1 MHFVGTLFKRKY
13 FLFLFSVFFLGG
25 IFLAF
30 NHVSAQA
37 GNAPFGLQKVGS
49 LLPLGGEDIRVI
61 AAKIIRIALSLLG
74 IIAVALILYAGFTWM
89 TSGGN
94 EEKIASAKKT
104 LINAT
109 IGLAIIMSSFAIT
122 QFIISRL
129 AMATGSGGLVNDGG
143 GVRGG
148 VPACANFADCQAV
161 AGGPREC
168 GDDAF
173 VVKSL
178 TPRTPTNS
186 GTGMSNTIVRAVF
199 SRPLDENQDKNKI
212 FKLSKGSNTI
222 PVKSIKI
229 LPGRQVVEAFFGED
243 TNLCNADGDTRSCL
257 SPGEYKVEVNPD
269 LVAGGLKLQTKL
281 ACGIFDTTSLFN
293 VNRDFLDLLS
303 PITDSITFNGKN
315 TREGQIVPR
324 NAKYH
329 LNATFE
335 DRRKEDGQNI
345 SFGGISYLALNVQSE
360 PRDPAG
366 EKVNWSYYSGPRSGS
381 NEAFSLNQDL
391 VFASDAS
398 VPALYNLT
406 FTVADIDH
414 NITVATSSFVLDGDL
429 CHNGRQDAGE
439 TAIDIGGKCLGD
451 GACNANW
458 QCVSGDCQNGSC
470 VNRPIIRDVDV
481 GGASPSSWDGA
492 PGSWATILGNFFG
505 EDSGSV
511 DFGIDNNA
519 DGSIDQWVPAPFA
532 SCNGLDVWHDN
543 MVIVEIPNLPV
554 GTSTTIRIKTRAAGD
569 KPAYEDLSND
579 DHGPKA
585 GPNAGIFKMSN
596 NDHPGLCAVL
606 GPTNT
611 NIASSSAPVTA
622 FGRGLGNG
630 GNNSALLFGGVNA
643 PIRQWNEATILSSV
657 PQNMSPGRVGVRAKI
672 GDSFTNGVEFIVV
685 DRDADLVPHID
696 ALSPSQT
703 STLGSLLTI
712 SGARFG
718 GHGVV
723 YIAASADA
731 ALNCARTSDAAVEA
745 ACARLDLATLPEAC
759 GDTWSDNQII
769 GKIPSGIQ
777 LGKYYVVVKNDSNHH
792 SDGTSNITFLPGNP
806 LPGLCRIN
814 PNIGVAPLPNNASPL
829 ILTGI
834 NLTQNPELY
843 FWSIN
848 SRWLTSSNNKDPL
861 GNNVI
866 RRVSNDGTTIETVLP
881 VDNTGVSM
889 ITGPILAR
897 AGNEFSNSV
906 QYNVADC
913 TLGGDAPGVGY
924 QCCTN
929 GPEKGL
935 WKPQAFACVG
945 ETRSAG
951 YVWRFTTGLIPHVP
965 RVLEACNI
973 ADWQDL
979 NIDNFVRP
987 SPSPWQNWGVG
998 DACTDSIITVQFNMH
1013 MSEVNLNSA
1022 VRVYTCGQGD
1032 KPDCKYLPADD
1043 VTGQYSVGFLGG
1055 NQTDILELRLAPGA
1069 SHRAGT
1075 WHRVI
1080 LGNTLH
1086 ANEPGLVEFGNNKIN
1101 TSPLSLQRTLPAPVN
1116 GITAAYNFDFKTSN
1130 AACSLFGAAIT
1141 PPEYTTHLLGMVQ
1154 NPAFPLSDNF
1164 DAPAHPFYYFVWGR
1178 GSQAC
1183 SVVDVNG
1190 KGFEWKP
1197 RQGNEEDLLSDMA
1210 YAVRSDKKDVPTTS
1224 SLYADS
1230 IRATVTALKNTA
1242 NDPVVITAS
1251 ADTVVDGVHKVV
1263 TGSSNLFIQPG
1274 DPKAV
1279 QWWPQCNQSCT
1290 NVNIGVRFN
1299 LPMKTNTYH
1308 GALKVQK
1315 CAGPLDIGENC
1326 QNPEAPLA
1334 FHDVNA
1340 AAFDPF
1346 QYEIT
1351 VDGTLDVNTLY
1362 QVTLTDQV
1370 IAFGGTLGGQAIDG
1384 KAVAPKVWK
1393 FRTKEKDGICILDKV
1408 DVVPSPF
1415 VASLVGQKTAYGASP
1430 LSAPDQCS
1438 PLGQRLNPWAYGWNW
1453 TVLGADDLPVNEA
1466 QQVATTTGF
1475 STKGSPYAYCSGN
1488 CLPAGSDIPFGQIA
1502 YLCGNSQVDPGED
1515 CDVATLG
1522 EIPGV
1527 SCTLNCLRP
1536 GNIHF
1541 TTSTDQS
1548 VLGLC
1553 GNAVLEPNFGEECD
1567 PGIPGEKDY
1576 CTNTCTWKGSSQ
1588 KFSDAVGSLQCGNG
1602 KVGLADGGLAL
1613 LGEDCD
1619 LGISLAEAG
1628 AHPSW
1633 SALGCSENCLH
1644 LGTKMARAYCE
1655 APLCEAANCPA
1666 NHSNLTR
1673 DQKQS
1678 SECLNSATI
1687 CGDGNLDPGEECEK
1701 TTEPRHIK
1709 VVLPNGNIDLIEVAS
1724 ASTTC
1729 TNRCVLQNIC
1739 DIKANISSDFSCES
1753 GTAGCNSDCTKHGS
1767 SGLYD
1772 TPSLCGNGLPE
1783 LGENPRC
1790 EPANLVA
1797 DPGFDQDPIQVV
1809 TAIGQGL
1816 VNPLTLMQEAKVQV
1830 QATQVRKNATTTE
1843 SLRARNI
1850 IGKGDYSLQCGYVE
1864 YPTPIVENGVARSNN
1879 CPDANQGVG
1888 TNSCC
1893 QARPTRT
1900 SELPLNGTGIGEVV
1914 EANKVCRN
1922 SLIAAEFNREIDEKT
1937 ISNSVLVASLHPAGY
1952 VCASAN
1958 ETEVTSEIGSLLALS
1973 GGEQVPGLFARIWS
1987 DVKQFFVDVF
1997 NSVVHAEV
2005 GVHLVNMIS
2014 NKGTVWCTGK
2024 IVPKIDVIPLEHVG
2038 APTTTRMNITVND
2051 LLEANTIY
2059 AVVLRGGNS
2068 GIRDING
2075 VGIQGN
2081 VFLNNNNRFHTDDIF
2096 VFETGSQI
2104 CRVQD
2109 VDIDPSSYL
2118 FTRPNTNHDFVASVK
2133 STTGALIVSTPSYA
2147 WQWSWEPRNNS
2158 LFTFPAI
2165 VNTDRIRIS
2174 SKDLEG
2180 TIVASAQI
2188 AITADTTNVE
2198 TGRVFAGLS
2207 NLTAM
2212 FCENPWPT
2220 QITYPYEDGVSLGAG
2235 NFNNDHFNLSKKI
2248 FDGASIPKI
2257 NLGGKLVSL
2266 NFSTGYCADSGNS
2279 GDKTD
2284 DLPLLRPMVQGN
2296 LAASVGHCSVDG
2308 KVCHNVGEC
2317 RGILAFNQIRQQQCL
2332 GVAPAVNS
2340 NLPEGTL
2347 KKFLFFNDKN
2357 DDVIGIQVFAN
2368 GNRSSAREW
2377 FIEQG
2382 FSGIEKYRDIIV
2394 DGYDAISDGNNTYI
2408 NVLNE
2413 LEDKTV
2419 HNYIYLIGINSD
2431 AQANT
2436 RQVLEKFMAHFIFNI
2451 NISERQSCLSGN
2463 GDAGQY
2469 VPANINSLPVSSVSC
2484 TNDFECR
2491 TILGTPTS
2499 TTNGICANAKSK
2511 FQRDWSRLN
2520 TIQNLENKIED
2531 YRSANGTYPLLPAG
2545 TYIPGYTNTHWP
2557 SWGRLLTAVGNVA
2570 EPELNQW
2577 SACGHC
2583 EALQNGRQVACSTD
2597 TDCGA
2602 APAKCILPDDSQTC
2616 WNSTDATFSCPAQS
2630 SVLEY
2635 KGVDA
2640 NHYSLYLPLEY
2651 FDMNNANQRGI
2662 IQGMV
2667 STTHYST
2674 SLSSCGEQGLEVL
2687 RPVAGNCGNGIRD
2700 IGEACDPPGTS
2711 SVAGGAAGLVCGQ
2724 GETAYHTCNAACQYD
2739 APVCRANAN
2748 CGNGHID
2755 AGETCDDGNLNGS
2768 YGHCSLAC
2776 TPPGPQNDA
2785 AHINAGFCGDA
2796 IINFNDQN
2804 HNGVKDPNEAS
2815 LENCDKADPAFVNF
2829 GYCKKSGTICI
2840 GPNFSCPNVGDT
2852 CVSVNDPTYY
2862 ITQQLSCSLD
2872 CQARGGY
2879 CGDSILQISDETCD
2893 DGNTN
2898 RLDGCSKFCQ
2908 VENIACAQQIPQA
2921 QISIDHTDPT
2931 SHFDRNAP
2939 GTDDTLV
2946 KITYND
2952 QTTSEC
2958 INTTGDAICR
2968 GFGLECQSVA
2978 KRNIGVVGDLGW
2990 VALAGDQCAQ
3000 ILNSSLNKDVRIHCD
3015 GLRPNV
3021 VAEVAVA
3028 GSCGNAVVD
3037 AGEVCD
3043 TGASNGQACESEYG
3057 RTCTYCSGDC
3067 KKVLTQDPLDS
3078 CGNGKIDIDSRLS
3091 KINNVA
3097 QPEVCDIDPVTNQVI
3112 IPGGN
3117 NAPANANTTAL
3128 RIFYNNDDRPAIC
3141 ADRGTYTCEN
3151 NCQNLVTNCVSCTT
3165 SDNRGKATPKIA
3177 VLNVLTPQDINN
3189 PGANNVNTSWA
3200 NSVSRYLLR
3209 VNSKTSASG
3218 VLALGGSEAWKNE
3231 NVFIQED
3238 PSAPA
3243 ATRWHNYEMG
3253 VNTTDYNQS
3262 FWLLSNIHNF
3272 PFARDYGYKTSA
3284 RQAGPWSA
3292 NKVTI
3297 ARGLET
3303 NLLCSDQ
3310 YATYFNLDDVTADKF
3325 NGNRSDA
3332 SISTKLSVAGAKEQY
3347 ERYGSFFP
3355 YPVNAEL
3362 TTIANEF
3369 VLSPAVPQGTF
3380 RVVVKWK
3387 HFADGPDVSFAPV
3400 IYNRDFLG
3408 NAARANATTEQR
3420 FAASVD
3426 VLKALSS
3433 NRANRGRNF
3442 LCSRMTSVYNGLN
3455 NAEIADL
3462 ARLNIFNY
3470 WQPDACEDFY
3480 GNPQDLITQG
3490 SVFVHD
3496 SGTLQSV
3503 SAQAST
3509 IITGDSMGLLD
3520 HGYYNSPYAVFVE
3533 VISGSST
3540 VPISAFDNLDVT
3552 VEIYEYRADQ
3562 IPESSLYL
3570 PTHVYTLRS
3579 ATASANAGIAKYWHV
3594 FNLVKN
3600 ANRVYEVRQ
3609 IHEAGFNTEFP
3620 NGAVDTSFADVLCR
3634 VPGEPCNRER

>member
-13 FLFLFSVFFLGG
+13 FLFVFSFLVLGG
-25 IFLAF
+25 FFLAF

-61 AAKIIRIALSLLG
+61 IAKIIRVALSLLG
-74 IIAVALILYAGFTWM
+74 IVALVLILYAGFTWM

-94 EEKIASAKKT
+94 EEKIASAKKI

-129 AMATGSGGLVNDGG
+129 AMATGSGGLVDDGG

-148 VPACANFADCQAV
+148 VPVCANFADCQAV
-161 AGGPREC
+161 GGGPREC
-168 GDDAF
+168 GDEAF

-178 TPRTPTNS
+178 TPRTPTNN
-186 GTGMSNTIVRAVF
+186 GTGMSNTIIRAVF

-212 FKLSKGSNTI
+212 FKLSKGVNLL
-222 PVKSIKI
+222 PVKTIKI
-229 LPGRQVVEAFFGED
+229 LPGRQVVEAFFGDD
-243 TNLCNADGDTRSCL
+243 TNLCNADGESRGCL

-281 ACGIFDTTSLFN
+281 ACGTFDTTSLFN
-293 VNRDFLDLLS
+293 VNRDFLDILA

-335 DRRKEDGQNI
+335 DRRKEAGQNI
-345 SFGGISYLALNVQSE
+345 SFGGISYLSLNVKSE

-381 NEAFSLNQDL
+381 NEAFSLKQDL
-391 VFASDAS
+391 VFAADAS
-398 VPALYNLT
+398 VPALYNLS
-406 FTVADIDH
+406 FSIADIDH

-458 QCVSGDCQNGSC
+458 QCVSGDCQNGQC
-470 VNRPIIRDVDV
+470 VNRPIIRDIDV
-481 GGASPSSWDGA
+481 GGANPSSWDGA

-511 DFGIDNNA
+511 DFGVDSNSDGTIDE
-519 DGSIDQWVPAPFA
+519 WFPAPFA

-543 MVIVEIPNLPV
+543 MVIVEIPPNI
-554 GTSTTIRIKTRAAGD
+554 GIGSSSTIRIKTRAAGD
-569 KPAYEDLSND
+569 KPPYEDSSTD
-579 DHGPKA
+579 GHGPKS
-585 GPNAGIFKMSN
+585 GPNAGIFKISN

-630 GNNSALLFGGVNA
+630 GNNSVLLFGGVNA
-643 PIRQWNEATILSSV
+643 PFGPWNDTTILSSV

-685 DRDADLVPHID
+685 DRDADLIPHID
-696 ALSPSQT
+696 SLSPSQT

-718 GHGVV
+718 AHGAV
-723 YIAASADA
+723 YIATTADA
-731 ALNCARTSDAAVEA
+731 ALNCASTDDVAVEA
-745 ACARLDLATLPEAC
+745 ACARLDLETLPEAC
-759 GDTWSDNQII
+759 GNTWSDNQII
-769 GKIPSGIQ
+769 GKIPLGIQ
-777 LGKYYVVVKNDSNHH
+777 LGNYFVVVKNDSNHH
-792 SDGTSNITFLPGNP
+792 SDGKNNITFLPGNP

-814 PNIGVAPLPNNASPL
+814 PNTGVAPLPNNASPL

-834 NLTQNPELY
+834 NLTANPELY

-848 SRWLTSSNNKDPL
+848 FRWLTSVNNKDPL

-881 VDNTGVSM
+881 VDNSGVSM

-935 WKPQAFACVG
+935 WKPAAFACVG

-979 NIDNFVRP
+979 NINNFVRP

-1013 MSEVNLNSA
+1013 MSEINLASA

-1032 KPDCKYLPADD
+1032 KADCKYLPADD
-1043 VTGQYSVGFLGG
+1043 VTGQYNVGFLGG
-1055 NQTDILELRLAPGA
+1055 NQTDVLELRLAPGA

-1080 LGNTLH
+1080 LGNTLR

-1101 TSPLSLQRTLPAPVN
+1101 TAPLSLQRTLPAPVN

-1130 AACSLFGAAIT
+1130 AACSLFGAAIS

-1154 NPAFPLSDNF
+1154 NPGFPLSDNF
-1164 DAPAHPFYYFVWGR
+1164 DAPAHPFYYLVWGR

-1197 RQGNEEDLLSDMA
+1197 RQGHAEDLLSDMA
-1210 YAVRSDKKDVPTTS
+1210 YAVRSDKRDVPTTS

-1274 DPKAV
+1274 DPEAV

-1315 CAGPLDIGENC
+1315 CSGPLDMGENC
-1326 QNPEAPLA
+1326 QNPEPPLN

-1340 AAFDPF
+1340 AALDPF

-1351 VDGTLDVNTLY
+1351 VDGTLDLNTLY
-1362 QVTLTDQV
+1362 QVTLTNQV
-1370 IAFGGTLGGQAIDG
+1370 IAFGGTLGGQPIDG

-1408 DVVPSPF
+1408 DVVPNPF

-1453 TVLGADDLPVNEA
+1453 TVLGADNLPVDELR
-1466 QQVATTTGF
+1466 QVASTTGF

-1488 CLPAGSDIPFGQIA
+1488 CLPAGSDVQFGQTA
-1502 YLCGNSQVDPGED
+1502 YLCGNTQIDPGED
-1515 CDVATLG
+1515 CDVAILG

-1553 GNAVLEPNFGEECD
+1553 GNAVLETNFGEECD
-1567 PGIPGEKDY
+1567 PGIPGEKAY
-1576 CTNTCTWKGSSQ
+1576 CSNTCTWNGSSQ
-1588 KFSDAVGSLQCGNG
+1588 KFSDVVGSLQCGNG

-1619 LGISLAEAG
+1619 LGISITEAG

-1644 LGTKMARAYCE
+1644 LGTRMARAYCE
-1655 APLCEAANCPA
+1655 APICDVANCPA

-1673 DQKQS
+1673 DQKES
-1678 SECLNSATI
+1678 TECLTSATI

-1701 TTEPRHIK
+1701 TPTDPDHIK
-1709 VVLPNGNIDLIEVAS
+1709 VILPNGSIDLIEVAS

-1739 DIKANISSDFSCES
+1739 DVKANISSDFSCEA
-1753 GTAGCNSDCTKHGS
+1753 GTPGCNSDCTKHGS

-1772 TPSLCGNGLPE
+1772 TPSLCGNGVPE
-1783 LGENPRC
+1783 LGENRRC

-1797 DPGFDQDPIQVV
+1797 DQGFDQDPIQVV

-1816 VNPLTLMQEAKVQV
+1816 VNPLTLMQEARIQV

-1843 SLRARNI
+1843 SLRAKNI

-1864 YPTPIVENGVARSNN
+1864 YPAPIVENGISRSNN

-1893 QARPTRT
+1893 QARSIRT
-1900 SELPLNGTGIGEVV
+1900 TELPLNGTGIGEVV
-1914 EANKVCRN
+1914 DANKVCRN
-1922 SLIAAEFNREIDEKT
+1922 TLISAEFNREIDEKT
-1937 ISNSVLVASLHPAGY
+1937 VSNAVLVASLHPAGY
-1952 VCASAN
+1952 ACASAN
-1958 ETEVTSEIGSLLALS
+1958 ETEISPEIGSLLAFS
-1973 GGEQVPGLFARIWS
+1973 GDDQAQGLFARLWN

-2005 GVHLVNMIS
+2005 GVHLVDMIS
-2014 NKGTVWCTGK
+2014 HKGTVWCTGK
-2024 IVPKIDVIPLEHVG
+2024 IVPKVDLIPLEHVG
-2038 APTTTRMNITVND
+2038 SATTTRMNITIND
-2051 LLEANTIY
+2051 LLDANTIY

-2081 VFLNNNNRFHTDDIF
+2081 VFLNNNNRFHSDDIF

-2109 VDIDPSSYL
+2109 VEVNPTSYL
-2118 FTRPNTNHDFVASVK
+2118 FTGPNTSHEFSAAVK
-2133 STTGALIVSTPSYA
+2133 STSGAFIVSTPSYA
-2147 WQWSWEPRNNS
+2147 WQWSWEPRNNTI
-2158 LFTFPAI
+2158 FTFPAL
-2165 VNTDRIRIS
+2165 VNTDRITIS
-2174 SKDLEG
+2174 SKALEG

-2188 AITADTTNVE
+2188 AITADATNVE
-2198 TGRVFAGLS
+2198 TGRVLAGLS

-2235 NFNNDHFNLSKKI
+2235 SLNNDHFNLSKKI
-2248 FDGASIPKI
+2248 FDGNSIPKI
-2257 NLGGKLVSL
+2257 NLGGNSISL
-2266 NFSTGYCADSGNS
+2266 NFSTGYCADSGNP

-2284 DLPLLRPMVQGN
+2284 DLPLLHPVVQGN
-2296 LAASVGHCSVDG
+2296 LAPNRGHCSVDG
-2308 KVCHNVGEC
+2308 KICDNAREC
-2317 RGILAFNQIRQQQCL
+2317 RILALGNPIRQQECL
-2332 GVAPAVNS
+2332 GVSPALNS

-2368 GNRSSAREW
+2368 GNRSTAREW
-2377 FIEQG
+2377 FLDQG
-2382 FSGIEKYRDIIV
+2382 FSGIEKYRDVVV

-2436 RQVLEKFMAHFIFNI
+2436 RQVLEKFMAHFLFNI

-2469 VPANINSLPVSSVSC
+2469 VPGNIKSLPVSSVSC

-2491 TILGTPTS
+2491 TVLGVPTS
-2499 TTNGICANAKSK
+2499 TTNGICANAKTK
-2511 FQRDWSRLN
+2511 FQRDWNRLN

-2531 YRSANGTYPLLPAG
+2531 YRSANGGYPLLSAG

-2602 APAKCILPDDSQTC
+2602 APAKCIVPDDSQTC
-2616 WNSTDATFSCPAQS
+2616 WNSSDATFSCPAQS

-2635 KGVDA
+2635 KAVDA
-2640 NHYSLYLPLEY
+2640 NHYSVYLPLEY
-2651 FDMNNANQRGI
+2651 FDMNNVNQRGI

-2674 SLSSCGEQGLEVL
+2674 SLSSCGEQGIEVL

-2700 IGEACDPPGTS
+2700 NGEACDPAGTS
-2711 SVAGGAAGLVCGQ
+2711 SVADLAALNAAGLVCGQ
-2724 GETAYHTCNAACQYD
+2724 GETAYHTCNVACQYD
-2739 APVCRANAN
+2739 APICRADAN

-2776 TPPGPQNDA
+2776 RPPGPQNDPQDI
-2785 AHINAGFCGDA
+2785 HHVNAGFCGDA
-2796 IINFNDQN
+2796 VVNFQDKVR
-2804 HNGVKDPNEAS
+2804 NGVRDGVKQDDEAY
-2815 LENCDKADPAFVNF
+2815 LEVCDKAEGLWVGH
-2829 GYCKKSGTICI
+2829 GYCSKSGKVCF
-2840 GPNFSCPNVGDT
+2840 GENSCVGEGT
-2852 CVSVNDPTYY
+2852 CLSLNDPTYD
-2862 ITQQLSCSLD
+2862 IHNVLSCSSD
-2872 CQARGGY
+2872 CQSLGGY
-2879 CGDSILQISDETCD
+2879 CGDKILQISDETCD
-2893 DGNTN
+2893 DGNN
-2898 RLDGCSKFCQ
+2898 ARLDGCTNWCQ
-2908 VENIACAQQIPQA
+2908 VENLACAQQVREPQ
-2921 QISIDHTDPT
+2921 ITIDPFDPQ
-2931 SHFDRNAP
+2931 NP
-2939 GTDDTLV
+2939 DTLV
-2946 KITYND
+2946 HIVYND
-2952 QTTSEC
+2952 QTANEC
-2958 INTTGDAICR
+2958 IGTTGNAICR
-2968 GFGLECQSVA
+2968 GFGLECESVA
-2978 KRNIGVVGDLGW
+2978 YRDIGVVGERGW
-2990 VALAGDQCAQ
+2990 IAFNGDQCAKN
-3000 ILNSSLNKDVRIHCD
+3000 LTPSLNKNIRMHCQ
-3015 GLRPNV
+3015 GLRPNIV
-3021 VAEVAVA
+3021 VAAAVA
-3028 GSCGNAVVD
+3028 GSCGNAIVD

-3043 TGASNGQACESEYG
+3043 TGASNGQVCQPEYG
-3057 RTCTYCSGDC
+3057 KSCTYCSGDC
-3067 KKVLTQDPLDS
+3067 QKVLTQDALDS
-3078 CGNGKIDIDSRLS
+3078 CGNGKIDIDPRRPR
-3091 KINNVA
+3091 INNVA
-3097 QPEVCDIDPVTNQVI
+3097 QPEVCDIDPVTNRVI
-3112 IPGGN
+3112 ILGAHAPINPNDSITRNFFNTHPGF
-3117 NAPANANTTAL
+3117 AVCE
-3128 RIFYNNDDRPAIC
+3128 DV
-3141 ADRGTYTCEN
+3141 GTKSCEN
-3151 NCQNLVTNCVSCTT
+3151 NCQNLVDNCVSCRTL
-3165 SDNRGKATPKIA
+3165 DNQGKANPKIA
-3177 VLNVLTPQDINN
+3177 VLNILTPQDIND
-3189 PGANNVNTSWA
+3189 PAAPDNVSAVWG
-3200 NSVSRYLLR
+3200 NSVSRYLVRL
-3209 VNSKTSASG
+3209 NSKFEASR
-3218 VLALGGSEAWKNE
+3218 LRLLGGSKAWKNE
-3231 NVFIQED
+3231 NVLIQED
-3238 PSAPA
+3238 PSEPV
-3243 ATRWHNYEMG
+3243 ATRWHQYEQA

-3262 FWLLSNIHNF
+3262 FWLLSNVHNF
-3272 PFARDYGYKTSA
+3272 PFARGYGYNTA
-3284 RQAGPWSA
+3284 DAQRGPWSA
-3292 NKVTI
+3292 NKITNS
-3297 ARGLET
+3297 RGLET
-3303 NLLCSDQ
+3303 NLLCSNQ
-3310 YATYFNLDDVTADKF
+3310 YSTYFNLDDITAQKF
-3325 NGNRSDA
+3325 NGNRSDE
-3332 SISTKLSVAGAKEQY
+3332 SITTKLSVAGAKEQY

-3362 TTIANEF
+3362 TTIANEL
-3369 VLSPAVPQGTF
+3369 VLSPSVPRGTF

-3387 HFADGPDVSFAPV
+3387 HLADGPDVSFAPV
-3400 IYNRDFLG
+3400 IYNRDLLD
-3408 NAARANATTEQR
+3408 
-3420 FAASVD
+3420 ASGQYRSAIID
-3426 VLKALSS
+3426 SLKASS
-3433 NRANRGRNF
+3433 ETIRLQNGNPRDVAHNF
-3442 LCSRMTSVYNGLN
+3442 LCSKMGT
-3455 NAEIADL
+3455 NAQ
-3462 ARLNIFNY
+3462 RY
-3470 WQPDACEDFY
+3470 WVPVGCSSFKDPNE
-3480 GNPQDLITQG
+3480 NTMSG
-3490 SVFVHD
+3490 SIFVHNA
-3496 SGTLQSV
+3496 GTLHSV

-3509 IITGDSMGLLD
+3509 IISSDYEGVSAVG
-3520 HGYYNSPYAVFVE
+3520 HFNSPYVVFVE

-3540 VPISAFDNLDVT
+3540 IPISSFDNLDVT
-3552 VEIYEYRADQ
+3552 VEVYEYRADQ

-3570 PTHVYTLRS
+3570 PTHVYSLRS
-3579 ATASANAGIAKYWHV
+3579 ATVSANAGIAKYWHV

-3600 ANRVYEVRQ
+3600 ANSVYEVTQ
-3609 IHEAGFNTEFP
+3609 IREAGFDTLFP